1 MKAAAI
7 LLTACTVAWLGVE
20 GSAAVK
26 VRTQFTKSFDFAKA
40 RTWSWHDGSPG
51 EVKMARTAD
60 DDPEVVR
67 QRAEP
72 VIMEAVAA
80 ALPKRGLT
88 AAAAGAPA
96 DLQVKYYVLI
106 TIGTDA
112 QQLGQ
117 FLPAVTAWGLPP
129 FAGATQSYKVI
140 EQGSLVIDISA
151 NKEVVWRGI
160 GQAELKPGQTAEKRA
175 ALVKEAV
182 AEILKHYPPKK

>member
-1 MKAAAI
+1 
-7 LLTACTVAWLGVE
+7 
-20 GSAAVK
+20 
-26 VRTQFTKSFDFAKA
+26 
-40 RTWSWHDGSPG
+40 
-51 EVKMARTAD
+51 MARTAD

-88 AAAAGAPA
+88 AAAAGAVS

-112 QQLGQ
+112 QVIGQ
-117 FLPAVTAWGLPP
+117 FLPATTAWGLPP
-129 FAGATQSYKVI
+129 FAAATQSYKVI

-160 GQAELKPGQTAEKRA
+160 GQAELKPGQTPEKRA
-175 ALVKEAV
+175 GLVREAV
-182 AEILKHYPPKK
+182 QEILKHYPPKR

>member
-1 MKAAAI
+1 MRAAAI
-7 LLTACTVAWLGVE
+7 LLTVCTVAWLGVE
-20 GSAAVK
+20 SRAAVK
-26 VRTQFTKSFDFAKA
+26 VRIQFTKSFDFAKA
-40 RTWSWHDGSPG
+40 GTWSWHDGAPG

-60 DDPEVVR
+60 DDPEIVR

-80 ALPKRGLT
+80 ALPKRGLS
-88 AAAAGAPA
+88 AAAAGAPG

-140 EQGSLVIDISA
+140 EQGSLVIDLSA
-151 NKEVVWRGI
+151 GKEVVWRGI

-175 ALVKEAV
+175 ALVREAV
-182 AEILKHYPPKK
+182 HEILKHYPPKK

>member
-7 LLTACTVAWLGVE
+7 LLTACAVAWLGVE
-20 GSAAVK
+20 SSAAVK

-40 RTWSWHDGSPG
+40 KTWSWHDGAPG

-60 DDPEVVR
+60 DDPEIVR

-96 DLQVKYYVLI
+96 DVQVKYYVLI

-112 QQLGQ
+112 QVIGQ

-129 FAGATQSYKVI
+129 FAAATQSYKVI
-140 EQGSLVIDISA
+140 EQGSLVLDISA

-175 ALVKEAV
+175 TLVREAV
-182 AEILKHYPPKK
+182 QEILKHYPPKK